1 MGTESDPRMITVVVF
16 RDPDDVEHSCHVGA
30 SQLREWSP
38 VPERTLREVARVRDF
53 IRHGLGRRHFTV
65 LWDQPW
71 GDVHVCRAQCYHA
84 IPTEHFTATST
95 SDADAEST
103 A

>member
-1 MGTESDPRMITVVVF
+1 MVTESDPRMITVVVF

-53 IRHGLGRRHFTV
+53 PQRPASHR
-65 LWDQPW
+65 
-71 GDVHVCRAQCYHA
+71 
-84 IPTEHFTATST
+84 
-95 SDADAEST
+95 
-103 A
+103 